1 MKALIYGF
9 GKTGASFQRYL
20 RKKNISFDIFD
31 ANIKK
36 YNFEFNIQDYDQ
48 VYFSPGISR
57 KIFDDI
63 QTHTEVFTDID
74 IFFNEDRS
82 IKIGITGTNGKST
95 TCFHVSQILKERFE
109 VNLIGN
115 IGEPVLDYLNN
126 GAKYSVIE
134 LSSFQLDKMKVNKL
148 DYGVLLNIQAD
159 HLDYHG
165 SFANYFNSKQ
175 RIKTAKNFSEET
187 DPYTLSEWITG
198 IRSEKF
204 SLKNLPYRYEYISE
218 NIINDSK
225 STNSSSL
232 KYALNKADSDFNGR
246 DFILIV
252 CGDPKKENYP
262 ELHISNPLQ
271 VLIFGKHSDELLKC
285 IFHKNIKVFSDLE
298 SVIDYLSLIKDVG
311 ILFSPGF
318 PSGLDF
324 NDFEE
329 RGSHFNHLLEE
340 KNHE

>member
-1 MKALIYGF
+1 MQALIYGF

-134 LSSFQLDKMKVNKL
+134 LSSFQLDNKS
-148 DYGVLLNIQAD
+148 A
-159 HLDYHG
+159 
-165 SFANYFNSKQ
+165 
-175 RIKTAKNFSEET
+175 
-187 DPYTLSEWITG
+187 
-198 IRSEKF
+198 
-204 SLKNLPYRYEYISE
+204 
-218 NIINDSK
+218 
-225 STNSSSL
+225 
-232 KYALNKADSDFNGR
+232 
-246 DFILIV
+246 
-252 CGDPKKENYP
+252 
-262 ELHISNPLQ
+262 
-271 VLIFGKHSDELLKC
+271 
-285 IFHKNIKVFSDLE
+285 
-298 SVIDYLSLIKDVG
+298 
-311 ILFSPGF
+311 
-318 PSGLDF
+318 
-324 NDFEE
+324 
-329 RGSHFNHLLEE
+329 
-340 KNHE
+340 

>member
-1 MKALIYGF
+1 MKALIFGF
-9 GKTGASFQRYL
+9 GKTGASFKRYL
-20 RKKNISFDIFD
+20 EKKNISFDIYD

-36 YNFEFNIQDYDQ
+36 YNFEYNIQDYDQ
-48 VYFSPGISR
+48 VFCSPGISK

-63 QTHTEVFTDID
+63 QIHTEVITDID

-95 TCFHVSQILKERFE
+95 TCFHLSQILKERFE
-109 VNLIGN
+109 VNLVGN

-126 GAKYSVIE
+126 GAKYSIIE

-148 DYGVLLNIQAD
+148 DYGILLNIEPD

-165 SFANYFNSKQ
+165 SFTNYFNSKQ
-175 RIKTAKNFSEET
+175 KIKTAKEFSEET
-187 DPYTLSEWITG
+187 DPYSLSKWITG
-198 IRSEKF
+198 VQSKNF
-204 SLKNLPYRYEYISE
+204 SLENLPYRREYVSK

-225 STNSSSL
+225 STNTSSL
-232 KYALNKADSDFNGR
+232 RYALNKADSDFNGS

-262 ELHISNPLQ
+262 EIHISKPSQ
-271 VLIFGKHSDELLKC
+271 VIIFGKHSDELLKC
-285 IFHKNIKVFSDLE
+285 IFHKNIKVFSNLE
-298 SVIDYLSLIKDVG
+298 GVINYLSSIKDAG

-318 PSGLDF
+318 PSGLDY
-324 NDFEE
+324 NNFED
-329 RGSHFNHLLEE
+329 RGSHFNYLLKE
-340 KNHE
+340 KKL